1 VRGGRGEGSV
11 TVTRWLDDD
20 EQRVWRAF
28 LAVNRKLF
36 AALERQMQD
45 ESGLPQTYYIILA
58 MLSEAPGRSLRMSEL
73 AELVSS
79 SPSRLSHAVD
89 RLAERG
95 WVRREKDPHDR
106 RGNRTVLTD
115 EGWEIVL
122 ATAPG
127 HVRTVRENVFDLVTP
142 EQLAVLDE
150 VFTAVLARLDADA
163 PGAAPAAP
171 DC

>member
-1 VRGGRGEGSV
+1 MTQGLNKDEH
-11 TVTRWLDDD
+11 WLDEDQ
-20 EQRVWRAF
+20 QRVWRAYIAMSRQ
-28 LAVNRKLF
+28 LH

-58 MLSEAPGRSLRMSEL
+58 MLSEAPARSLRMSEL

-95 WVRREKDPHDR
+95 WVRREKDPSDR
-106 RGNRTVLTD
+106 RGNRAVLTAA
-115 EGWEIVL
+115 GWDVVV

-127 HVRTVRENVFDLVTP
+127 HVRTVRANLFQGVSPD
-142 EQLAVLDE
+142 QLRVLDE
-150 VFTAVLARLDADA
+150 VFAGVLQRL
-163 PGAAPAAP
+163 GENEEL
-171 DC
+171 

>member
-1 VRGGRGEGSV
+1 VE
-11 TVTRWLDDD
+11 RWLDDD

-28 LAVNRKLF
+28 IAINRKLF

-58 MLSEAPGRSLRMSEL
+58 MLSEAPDRSMRMSEL
-73 AELVSS
+73 AELISS

-106 RGNRTVLTD
+106 RGNRAVLTD
-115 EGWEIVL
+115 DGWRVVVD
-122 ATAPG
+122 TAPG
-127 HVRTVRENVFDLVTP
+127 HVRTVRENVFDLLTP
-142 EQLAVLDE
+142 EQLATLDE
-150 VFTAVLARLDADA
+150 VFAAVLAKLDERPALPAD
-163 PGAAPAAP
+163 
-171 DC
+171 C

>member
-1 VRGGRGEGSV
+1 M
-11 TVTRWLDDD
+11 TRWLDDD
-20 EQRVWRAF
+20 EQRVWRAY
-28 LAVNRKLF
+28 LAVNRRLF
-36 AALERQMQD
+36 AALDRQMQD

-58 MLSEAPGRSLRMSEL
+58 MLSAAPGRSLRMSEL

-115 EGWEIVL
+115 EGWAVVEQS
-122 ATAPG
+122 APG
-127 HVRTVRENVFDLVTP
+127 HVRTVRENLFDLVTP
-142 EQLAVLDE
+142 EQLAVLDA
-150 VFTAVLARLDADA
+150 VFGTVLAQLDGDEKR
-163 PGAAPAAP
+163 
-171 DC
+171 